1 MKMTKSALLAAVSIY
16 FMILSLLIMTL
27 PKLALIVTILS
38 WIVSVI
44 LSVVVKYREEKNHI
58 G

>member
-44 LSVVVKYREEKNHI
+44 LSVVVKFRKDENV
-58 G
+58 